1 VQRAPEPKNCQSFS
15 KMNQYKI
22 TLDRLKEFAALIKA
36 GKKNAFLKKF
46 KVEVDGHG
54 VLTYKGKR
62 IIPKE
67 HVEDVI
73 RDAIRDDGPLGIESL
88 FWHLYHSY
96 WGISRRVI
104 SAFLH
109 RQESYQLLK
118 RRPDK
123 HKSKANYK
131 WSGITDGYDKKKYG
145 AVLGIDLVEPSQG
158 SSRPAWIG
166 KTKNILVVVHKKSL
180 YVWTAPMPSKT
191 APQTLSKF
199 KPILKDAESKFGPIT
214 QIDMDGGYE
223 FLGPWKPFMQERKI
237 KRQVLS
243 KVTYVEKANSTVQ
256 RYMHWLGDGYESMP
270 FTEALK
276 AATKKKNN
284 IKSRSTGATAVSLI
298 GKPHIKRKHRKQNTT
313 GKARKRKTLRIHPGD
328 RVRYMLAYGD
338 EKNVMYKSYIGL
350 LKIDAKRGPRWSKV
364 YNVVETKVFTGKK
377 KYRVN
382 GMWKFKHELQLIK
395 GEVETAKPR
404 YKAKPKP
411 KSKKLV
417 VDRVKPL
424 PKKRSVAP
432 KKRVQD
438 TVTSGY
444 QKGDLVWG
452 RTVGGP
458 WQEGKVLKKI
468 SKTSYRVKLGISK
481 EVLSPF
487 DMKGRK

>member
-1 VQRAPEPKNCQSFS
+1 
-15 KMNQYKI
+15 MNQYKI
-22 TLDRLKEFAALIKA
+22 TLDRMKELATLIKA
-36 GKKNAFLKKF
+36 GKKNAFLKTF
-46 KVEVDGHG
+46 KVDVDGKG
-54 VLTYKGKR
+54 LLTHKGKR

-88 FWHLYHSY
+88 FWHLYQSY

-118 RRPDK
+118 RRPAK
-123 HKSKANYK
+123 HKSKSNYK

-158 SSRPAWIG
+158 SSRPAWIKG
-166 KTKNILVVVHKKSL
+166 TKNILVVVHKKSL
-180 YVWTAPMPSKT
+180 FVWTAPMPEKT
-191 APQTLSKF
+191 AHYTLSQF
-199 KPILKDAESKFGPIT
+199 KPILKDAESKFGPIVMVE
-214 QIDMDGGYE
+214 MDKGKE
-223 FLGPWKPFMQERKI
+223 FLGKMQKFLQERKI
-237 KRQVLS
+237 KQQWVS
-243 KVTYVEKANSTVQ
+243 KVTYVEKANSTLQ

-298 GKPHIKRKHRKQNTT
+298 GNPNIKRKHRKQSTT
-313 GKARKRKTLRIHPGD
+313 GRARKRKTLRIHPGD

-338 EKNVMYKSYIGL
+338 DKNVMYKSYIGL
-350 LKIDAKRGPRWSKV
+350 LNIDAKRGPRWSRTV
-364 YNVVETKVFTGKK
+364 YDVKDTKVFTGKK

-395 GEVETAKPR
+395 GKVEKAKPR
-404 YKAKPKP
+404 YKPKAKPK
-411 KSKKLV
+411 SQTV
-417 VDRVKPL
+417 AVDRVKPL
-424 PKKRSVAP
+424 PKKRKPQPTKGEQTSA
-432 KKRVQD
+432 
-438 TVTSGY
+438 TSGY

-452 RTVGGP
+452 RLSGGA
-458 WQEGKVLKKI
+458 WQPGKVLKKI

-487 DMKGRK
+487 DMKSRRGS

>member
-1 VQRAPEPKNCQSFS
+1 
-15 KMNQYKI
+15 MNQYKI
-22 TLDRLKEFAALIKA
+22 TLDRMKELAALIKA
-36 GKKNAFLKKF
+36 GKKNAFLKTF
-46 KVEVDGHG
+46 KVEVDGKG
-54 VLTYKGKR
+54 LLTHKGKR

-88 FWHLYHSY
+88 FWHLYQSY

-118 RRPDK
+118 RRPAK
-123 HKSKANYK
+123 HKSKSNYK

-180 YVWTAPMPSKT
+180 FVWTAPMPSKK

-214 QIDMDGGYE
+214 QIDMDGGFE
-223 FLGPWKPFMQERKI
+223 FLGPWSPFMQEKKI

-243 KVTYVEKANSTVQ
+243 KVTYVEKANSTIQ
-256 RYMHWLGDGYESMP
+256 RYMHWLGDGYEDMP
-270 FTEALK
+270 FTEALQS
-276 AATKKKNN
+276 ATKKKNN
-284 IKSRSTGATAVSLI
+284 IKSRSTGATAISLI
-298 GKPHIKRKHRKQNTT
+298 GKPIIKRKHRKQNTK
-313 GKARKRKTLRIHPGD
+313 GNARKRKTLRIHPGD

-350 LKIDAKRGPRWSKV
+350 LNINAKRGPRWSRV

-404 YKAKPKP
+404 YKHKAKP
-411 KSKKLV
+411 KSKKPA
-417 VDRVKPL
+417 VDQVKPL

-432 KKRVQD
+432 KKRVQVA
-438 TVTSGY
+438 VTSGY

-452 RTVGGP
+452 RLSGGA
-458 WQEGKVLKKI
+458 WQPGKVLKKI
-468 SKTSYRVKLGISK
+468 SKTSYRVKIGIGK

-487 DMKGRK
+487 DMKGRRGS

>member
-1 VQRAPEPKNCQSFS
+1 
-15 KMNQYKI
+15 MNQYKI
-22 TLDRLKEFAALIKA
+22 TLDRLKEIAAHIKA
-36 GKKNAFLKKF
+36 GTKNAFLKTF
-46 KVEVDGHG
+46 KVEVDGKG
-54 VLTYKGKR
+54 LLTYKGKR

-67 HVEDVI
+67 HIEDVI

-88 FWHLYHSY
+88 FWHLYQSY

-118 RRPDK
+118 RRPAK
-123 HKSKANYK
+123 HKSKSNYK
-131 WSGITDGYDKKKYG
+131 WSGVTEGYDKKKYG
-145 AVLGIDLVEPSQG
+145 TVLGIDLVEPSQG
-158 SSRPAWIG
+158 SSRKAWIG

-180 YVWTAPMPSKT
+180 FVWTAPMPSKK
-191 APQTLSKF
+191 APTTLSKF

-214 QIDMDGGYE
+214 QIDMDGGFE
-223 FLGPWKPFMQERKI
+223 FLGPWRPFMQEKKI

-243 KVTYVEKANSTVQ
+243 KVTYVEKANSTIQ
-256 RYMHWLGDGYESMP
+256 RYMHLLGDGYEDMP
-270 FTEALK
+270 FTEALQS
-276 AATKKKNN
+276 ATKKKNN

-298 GKPHIKRKHRKQNTT
+298 GNPNIKRKHRKQSTT
-313 GKARKRKTLRIHPGD
+313 GRARKRKTLRIHPGD
-328 RVRYMLAYGD
+328 RVRYMLPYAD
-338 EKNVMYKSYIGL
+338 EKNIMYKSYIGL
-350 LKIDAKRGPRWSKV
+350 LNIDAKRGPRWSRTV

-382 GMWKFKHELQLIK
+382 GMWKFKHKLQLIK
-395 GEVETAKPR
+395 GEVEKAKPR

-411 KSKKLV
+411 KSQKPA

-424 PKKRSVAP
+424 PKKRKPQPTKGEQTSVSA
-432 KKRVQD
+432 
-438 TVTSGY
+438 GY

-452 RTVGGP
+452 RLSGGA
-458 WQEGKVLKKI
+458 WQPGKVLKKL

-487 DMKGRK
+487 DMKSRQGS